1 MDDTEDDFLRGSE
14 QELGL
19 VWISLSQ
26 SGTIDISTARL
37 FSGCLA
43 KTFEWK
49 SYAEEKA

>member
-1 MDDTEDDFLRGSE
+1 MDDTEDDFLRGFE
-14 QELGL
+14 QELEL

-37 FSGCLA
+37 FLGCSA

-49 SYAEEKA
+49 SYTEEKA